1 MPLYHWLE
9 FQHMNLGVG
18 HKHSVHLNTHS
29 LSVYQSKVSGE
40 YLVDKPTET
49 SWVSIIVSY
58 KKYFLPWQFMWAEI

>member
-1 MPLYHWLE
+1 MPSYQGLE

-40 YLVDKPTET
+40 YLADKPTET
-49 SWVSIIVSY
+49 S
-58 KKYFLPWQFMWAEI
+58 